1 MAEEEILS
9 GPAMQARKFKETDE
23 ERIFYRDR
31 AAMQELYSLKTVFNG
46 YDKKEVR
53 KYLQKILDDRTNQE
67 KAENKIIDDL
77 RKQISTLQ
85 KDTNESVE
93 KYNKLLLSKISGTDT
108 GSESSDE
115 ELARIKKEND
125 KSQQKI
131 LSLSD
136 ELHTM
141 EEEKEKAAVQIE
153 DLNATIESLKSSCA
167 ENTVF
172 ADARNLLL
180 NQISDLRNQLSSLQ
194 DSNNDLKS
202 KLQEANADKDNA
214 VNSLKDLTAKCE
226 DTKQKLDS
234 AEANYRK
241 TTDADAEKI
250 ADLQKQVN
258 LLSAKNQELSDQS
271 EFADDVKEAL
281 LRTAASEKEAV
292 QAKTMAESQVR
303 ALSLKKD
310 ALENENKQIR
320 NALARMQATIDEDK
334 SYAARLEEEL
344 NNVYS
349 AQLGEE
355 SETARNAKAEADTS
369 AEEEY
374 VAMQLDA

>member
-31 AAMQELYSLKTVFNG
+31 AAMQELCSLKTAFNG

-53 KYLQKILDDRTNQE
+53 KYLQKILDNRTDQE

-77 RKQISTLQ
+77 RKQVSTLQ
-85 KDTNESVE
+85 KETDESVE
-93 KYNKLLLSKISGTDT
+93 KYNRLLLSKISGTDT
-108 GSESSDE
+108 GSKSSDE
-115 ELARIKKEND
+115 ELARIKKENGE
-125 KSQQKI
+125 SQQKI

-136 ELHTM
+136 ELHTI
-141 EEEKEKAAVQIE
+141 EADKEKAAVQIE
-153 DLNATIESLKSSCA
+153 DLNAAIESLKSSCA
-167 ENTVF
+167 ENSVF

-180 NQISDLRNQLSSLQ
+180 NQISDLKKQLSRLQ
-194 DSNNDLKS
+194 DSNDDLTS
-202 KLQEANADKDNA
+202 RLQEANADKDYA

-226 DTKQKLDS
+226 DAKQKLDS
-234 AEANYRK
+234 AEADYRK
-241 TTDADAEKI
+241 TADSAAEEI
-250 ADLQKQVN
+250 ADLQKQVD
-258 LLSAKNQELSDQS
+258 LLTKKNEELSDQY
-271 EFADDVKEAL
+271 EFANDMREAL

-303 ALSLKKD
+303 ALSLKKE
-310 ALENENKQIR
+310 ALQNENKQIR
-320 NALARMQATIDEDK
+320 SALARMQATMEDDK
-334 SYAARLEEEL
+334 RYAARLEEEL

-355 SETARNAKAEADTS
+355 SETARNAKADADTS
-369 AEEEY
+369 AEEED
-374 VAMQLDA
+374 VVVQLDA

>member
-115 ELARIKKEND
+115 ELARIKKENGE
-125 KSQQKI
+125 SQQKI

-141 EEEKEKAAVQIE
+141 EAEKEKAAVQIE

-167 ENTVF
+167 ENSVF

-241 TTDADAEKI
+241 TKDADAEKI
-250 ADLQKQVN
+250 ADLQKQVD

-271 EFADDVKEAL
+271 EFANDVKEAL